1 MAGRGDL
8 GGAETR
14 LTVSELHVVT
24 GAFSY
29 TGRYIAE
36 ELLGR
41 GRRVRTLTRRPPDP
55 SHPLAA
61 SVEAA
66 PFVFD
71 DSLVA
76 TLRGADTLYNTY
88 WVRFERGAVTFDGA
102 VANLRR
108 LFEAAERA
116 GVRRVVHVSV
126 ANPSLESPYPYFRGK
141 AQTEDALRL
150 VGVSHAIV
158 RPTLVFGPEDILV
171 NNIAWGLRH
180 VPVYLI
186 PGDGQG
192 EVQPVSVR
200 DTASICVEAGGRD
213 ANVTL
218 DAAGPDRWTY
228 DDFVRLIAR
237 AVGSRARIRQLRAS
251 HSRRRTRGRAVP
263 ARRDRHSRRARHT
276 RGRTPGITRGTA
288 RPRAIRALAGGEGRL
303 DRPWLYVGA
312 GPQLSPM
319 SRPLV
324 LASTSPQRRAILEQL
339 AIPFVAV
346 PPDYVEDDSPDD
358 DAVELVRR
366 HAEGKARSVHKQ
378 GRLTLGVDTTVL
390 LDGRVYGKAVDR
402 DDAGRMLGELS
413 GRTHTVVSG
422 VCLLGADAD
431 VLLHETTDVTFR
443 VLTRGILDA
452 YLASGEWE
460 SRAGAYA
467 IQGLGGRLVER
478 IDGDYLNVV
487 GLPGALLVS
496 ILERHAPDFL
506 NR

>member
-200 DTASICVEAGGRD
+200 DTASICVEVGGRD

-237 AVGSRARIRQLRAS
+237 AVGSRARIR
-251 HSRRRTRGRAVP
+251 HSSERV
-263 ARRDRHSRRARHT
+263 
-276 RGRTPGITRGTA
+276 
-288 RPRAIRALAGGEGRL
+288 ALAAAR
-303 DRPWLYVGA
+303 VA
-312 GPQLSPM
+312 GLF
-319 SRPLV
+319 L
-324 LASTSPQRRAILEQL
+324 
-339 AIPFVAV
+339 
-346 PPDYVEDDSPDD
+346 
-358 DAVELVRR
+358 
-366 HAEGKARSVHKQ
+366 
-378 GRLTLGVDTTVL
+378 
-390 LDGRVYGKAVDR
+390 R
-402 DDAGRMLGELS
+402 D
-413 GRTHTVVSG
+413 VI
-422 VCLLGADAD
+422 
-431 VLLHETTDVTFR
+431 VTR
-443 VLTRGILDA
+443 DELDA
-452 YLASGEWE
+452 LA
-460 SRAGAYA
+460 AG
-467 IQGLGGRLVER
+467 
-478 IDGDYLNVV
+478 
-487 GLPGALLVS
+487 LLVS
-496 ILERHAPDFL
+496 HEEPHGHERFEPWLAENADSIGRGYTSELGRNF
-506 NR
+506 RR